1 MSILFKFVGSSFL
14 LTFGIIL
21 LVCGSMMLYSY
32 RRISLLEQSVI
43 EHGKILQS
51 FILNY
56 NIQMQSINSLISKNK
71 FENEET
77 KQIKKINLGDKI
89 YVSEDEYSENEYIVN
104 NVKNTNSFVS
114 KANVDDKEDDDDDD
128 DDEANDDD
136 DDDDEDDDNDD
147 DDEDEDEDD
156 DEDDEDEDDEDE
168 DDEDED
174 DEDEDNT
181 EPQKIVVSLE
191 PDEQPVKIVNVNVNI
206 ESTNLDIEEINDLA
220 TDEIASIEEEP
231 IGDIDINADPVIVH
245 KILDEIVNNVDS
257 EITVEESKSK
267 DVYRNMNTNQLKQL
281 VITKG
286 LSTNPSKLKKNE
298 LIQLLENVD
307 L

>member
-1 MSILFKFVGSSFL
+1 MSIFNFIETFFFISLGITFVL
-14 LTFGIIL
+14 
-21 LVCGSMMLYSY
+21 
-32 RRISLLEQSVI
+32 ISLLVYHFRQRIIVLESKNDTMFEIINNIVKEVTNVRNSILYMNPSQMDLMQHANLMQQHFAENFDDTESRQRPI
-43 EHGKILQS
+43 EH
-51 FILNY
+51 
-56 NIQMQSINSLISKNK
+56 
-71 FENEET
+71 
-77 KQIKKINLGDKI
+77 
-89 YVSEDEYSENEYIVN
+89 YIV
-104 NVKNTNSFVS
+104 
-114 KANVDDKEDDDDDD
+114 EQ
-128 DDEANDDD
+128 
-136 DDDDEDDDNDD
+136 
-147 DDEDEDEDD
+147 DEDEDEDD
-156 DEDDEDEDDEDE
+156 NDNDNDNDEDDDEDEDQDEDEDEDEDE

>member
-1 MSILFKFVGSSFL
+1 MSIFNFIETFFFISLGITFVL
-14 LTFGIIL
+14 
-21 LVCGSMMLYSY
+21 
-32 RRISLLEQSVI
+32 ISLLVYHFRQRIIVLESKNDTMFEIINNIVKEVTNVRNSILYMNPSQMDLMQHANLMQQHFAENFDDTESRQRPI
-43 EHGKILQS
+43 EHYIVEQ
-51 FILNY
+51 
-56 NIQMQSINSLISKNK
+56 
-71 FENEET
+71 
-77 KQIKKINLGDKI
+77 D
-89 YVSEDEYSENEYIVN
+89 EDE
-104 NVKNTNSFVS
+104 
-114 KANVDDKEDDDDDD
+114 DDNDNDN
-128 DDEANDDD
+128 DE
-136 DDDDEDDDNDD
+136 DEDDDND
-147 DDEDEDEDD
+147 EDEDD
-156 DEDDEDEDDEDE
+156 DNYEDEDDEDE